1 MKQKRQARGLFSLK
15 IKDSDICFKIDTGA
29 DLTVIP
35 ESTYLQL
42 GKIPLV
48 SSTKRLVGPGQKELN
63 VLGKFRETIS
73 NDNNSVEEE
82 IYVVRGLTRCLLGR
96 PTIEKLDLVKRV
108 YELFTPE
115 TVRQKFPKLFQGL
128 GKLKGQ
134 YTITLKDDAK
144 PYALTVPRRVSI
156 PLMSKVKKELD
167 RMEETGVI
175 SKIHEPTEWC
185 AGMVVVPKNDGNVRI
200 CVDLTKLNESVK
212 RENFPLPAIDQ
223 TLGLLS
229 GAKYFSKLDCNS
241 SFWQCELSMTS
252 RKLTCFI
259 TPFGRYVFNRL
270 PFGIS
275 SASEYFQ
282 MRITN
287 ILEGLP
293 GVVCQMDDI
302 LIYGTT
308 EKEHDE
314 RLLAVLNKIQDAQLT
329 LNADKCVFRRQSVK
343 FLGHI
348 IGSDGV
354 QPDPEKLSALLD
366 MEPPSDVSGVR
377 RILGVVNQLGKF
389 SPNVAEY
396 TKPLRDLLKEKNQFF
411 WGHAQQKAFDQIKKE
426 LTKSP
431 ILALYDPNRYTVV
444 SSDASNYGIGSV
456 LMQKQD
462 DGQLKP
468 VAYASRALTPTEQ
481 RYATIEKE
489 ALGITWACE
498 RFRDFLIGKLF
509 HINTDHK
516 PLVSL
521 LGNKDISE
529 LSLRI
534 QRFRMRLMHFSY
546 TISHVEGKK
555 LVIPD
560 TLSRAPIY
568 HEISHQEK
576 QSCQETEN
584 YVDSIIHSLPVTDHR
599 LLEIMGKQSQDIVC
613 KQLISYCE
621 NGWPARKSDLSE
633 HLKTYWSIQGEITV
647 NHGLLM
653 KGSRIIIPACM
664 QADILSKIHG
674 AHQGITKCRERAKSS
689 VYWPGLSKDIENM
702 VKKCDICAKSQ
713 NDHAEPLLCT
723 PLPER
728 PWEKLGTDIFHWK
741 GHNYLLVID
750 YYSRFIEI
758 AKLTTLT
765 SSDVISHMKSIMS
778 RHGICDTLVSDGAG
792 CYTSDLF
799 HKFTEN
805 FGINH
810 VLSSP
815 KYPQGNSEAERAVQ
829 TCKRLLEKADD
840 PYIAI
845 MEYRATPIRN
855 GYSPSE
861 LLMGR
866 KIKTIIPTAPGNL
879 KPRLV
884 NPTKIK
890 QRENHVKSQTKL
902 SYDTRKRARH
912 FQPLENG
919 DRVYVKN
926 LQTDGSIVKSTIFPR
941 SYIVDT
947 PRGTV
952 RRNRRHLVKLNKTA
966 DNENSRDSAG
976 ENNGLANSTPSKD
989 LQQTIPEGV
998 TVTRSGR
1005 ISKPP
1010 ERLQINF

>member
-1 MKQKRQARGLFSLK
+1 M
-15 IKDSDICFKIDTGA
+15 
-29 DLTVIP
+29 
-35 ESTYLQL
+35 
-42 GKIPLV
+42 
-48 SSTKRLVGPGQKELN
+48 
-63 VLGKFRETIS
+63 
-73 NDNNSVEEE
+73 
-82 IYVVRGLTRCLLGR
+82 
-96 PTIEKLDLVKRV
+96 
-108 YELFTPE
+108 
-115 TVRQKFPKLFQGL
+115 
-128 GKLKGQ
+128 
-134 YTITLKDDAK
+134 
-144 PYALTVPRRVSI
+144 
-156 PLMSKVKKELD
+156 
-167 RMEETGVI
+167 
-175 SKIHEPTEWC
+175 
-185 AGMVVVPKNDGNVRI
+185 
-200 CVDLTKLNESVK
+200 
-212 RENFPLPAIDQ
+212 
-223 TLGLLS
+223 
-229 GAKYFSKLDCNS
+229 
-241 SFWQCELSMTS
+241 
-252 RKLTCFI
+252 
-259 TPFGRYVFNRL
+259 
-270 PFGIS
+270 
-275 SASEYFQ
+275 
-282 MRITN
+282 
-287 ILEGLP
+287 
-293 GVVCQMDDI
+293 
-302 LIYGTT
+302 
-308 EKEHDE
+308 
-314 RLLAVLNKIQDAQLT
+314 
-329 LNADKCVFRRQSVK
+329 
-343 FLGHI
+343 
-348 IGSDGV
+348 
-354 QPDPEKLSALLD
+354 
-366 MEPPSDVSGVR
+366 
-377 RILGVVNQLGKF
+377 
-389 SPNVAEY
+389 
-396 TKPLRDLLKEKNQFF
+396 
-411 WGHAQQKAFDQIKKE
+411 
-426 LTKSP
+426 
-431 ILALYDPNRYTVV
+431 
-444 SSDASNYGIGSV
+444 
-456 LMQKQD
+456 
-462 DGQLKP
+462 
-468 VAYASRALTPTEQ
+468 
-481 RYATIEKE
+481 
-489 ALGITWACE
+489 
-498 RFRDFLIGKLF
+498 
-509 HINTDHK
+509 
-516 PLVSL
+516 
-521 LGNKDISE
+521 
-529 LSLRI
+529 
-534 QRFRMRLMHFSY
+534 
-546 TISHVEGKK
+546 
-555 LVIPD
+555 
-560 TLSRAPIY
+560 
-568 HEISHQEK
+568 
-576 QSCQETEN
+576 
-584 YVDSIIHSLPVTDHR
+584 
-599 LLEIMGKQSQDIVC
+599 
-613 KQLISYCE
+613 
-621 NGWPARKSDLSE
+621 
-633 HLKTYWSIQGEITV
+633 
-647 NHGLLM
+647 
-653 KGSRIIIPACM
+653 
-664 QADILSKIHG
+664 
-674 AHQGITKCRERAKSS
+674 
-689 VYWPGLSKDIENM
+689 
-702 VKKCDICAKSQ
+702 
-713 NDHAEPLLCT
+713 LCT